1 MCLGGY
7 PICERIMEPHA
18 IELKNVTFSYEKTP
32 ILENATFSLKQGDFL
47 GIIGPNGGGKTTL
60 LKLLLGILEPDSGVI
75 RVLGEVPH
83 DAKHRVGYVPQYT
96 DLNLSFPVSAMDIVL
111 MGRLRR
117 SRIGKWYSG
126 KDRTKAEEVLEKVG
140 MWDHRHMHIGELSG
154 GQRQRVF
161 IARALATDP
170 EIFFLDEPA
179 ASVDPEFETD
189 LYSFLREL
197 NKEVTI
203 VLVTHD
209 IGVISRNVKSVA
221 CVNRTMMFH
230 EKGTISLEMI
240 DMAYQCPV
248 DLVAHGAPHR
258 VFPDHLKGEKV
269 ER

>member
-1 MCLGGY
+1 
-7 PICERIMEPHA
+7 MELHA
-18 IELKNVTFSYEKTP
+18 IELTDVTFSYNKIP
-32 ILENATFSLKQGDFL
+32 ILEDITFKLKHGDFL
-47 GIIGPNGGGKTTL
+47 GVIGPNGGGKTTL
-60 LKLLLGILEPDSGVI
+60 LKLLLGILEPDKGKIS
-75 RVLGEVPH
+75 VLGEAPH

-96 DLNLSFPVSAMDIVL
+96 GFNLSFPVSVLDIVL

-117 SRIGKWYSG
+117 SRIGRWYSR
-126 KDRTKAEEVLEKVG
+126 KDRSKAEAVLEKVG
-140 MWDHRHMHIGELSG
+140 MSDYQHRHIGELSG

-170 EIFFLDEPA
+170 EIFFLDEPT

-189 LYSFLREL
+189 LYSFLKEL

-209 IGVISRNVKSVA
+209 VGVISRNVKSVA
-221 CVNRTMMFH
+221 CVNRTMMYH
-230 EKGTISLEMI
+230 EEGKITLEMI

-258 VFPDHLKGEKV
+258 VFPAHGE
-269 ER
+269 E

>member
-1 MCLGGY
+1 
-7 PICERIMEPHA
+7 METYA
-18 IELKNVTFSYEKTP
+18 LEVNDVSFSYDKTP
-32 ILENATFSLKQGDFL
+32 ILEGVTFAMQQGDFL
-47 GIIGPNGGGKTTL
+47 GVIGPNGGGKTTL
-60 LKLLLGILEPDSGVI
+60 LKLLLGIMEPDKGGI
-75 RVLGEVPH
+75 QVLGEAPR

-96 DLNLSFPVSAMDIVL
+96 DINLSFPVSALDIVL

-117 SRIGKWYSG
+117 SRIGRWYSR
-126 KDRTKAEEVLEKVG
+126 KDRLKAEEVLDRVG
-140 MWDHRHMHIGELSG
+140 MLDYKHMHIGEFSG

-170 EIFFLDEPA
+170 EIFFLDEPT

-197 NKEVTI
+197 NKDVTI

-209 IGVISRNVKSVA
+209 VGVISRNVKSVA
-221 CVNRTMMFH
+221 CVNRTMMYH
-230 EKGTISLEMI
+230 EEGKITLEMI

-258 VFPDHLKGEKV
+258 VFPAHGE
-269 ER
+269 E